1 MVETIEKIIK
11 TPEEFNKITK
21 ISFDNLDVNKSNYLG
36 KDELNNVIKR
46 ISSEMGFQPLKP
58 QDIEEVFKGLD
69 QDGDGKIDYKEF
81 SLLIKKVLLS
91 LIKKE
96 ENEEKEEED
105 NE

>member
-1 MVETIEKIIK
+1 MVETIEKIIN

-69 QDGDGKIDYKEF
+69 LDGDGKIDYKEF

-96 ENEEKEEED
+96 ENEEKEED

>member
-69 QDGDGKIDYKEF
+69 LDGDGKIDYKEF

-96 ENEEKEEED
+96 ENEEKEED